1 MAKEYLIIGLG
12 RFGGSLARTLYGL
25 GHNVLG
31 VDADKHR
38 VDELVEHITHAVEA
52 DATDE
57 AVLKSLGVGNF
68 DTVIV
73 SIGGNLEASI
83 LITLLVKELGARKV
97 VAKAASDAH
106 GKVLSRVGA
115 DRVIFP
121 EKDMGVRVARSL
133 VTENVVDVIELARD
147 VSIIE
152 MEAGSK
158 FGGKS
163 LKELDLRAKFGVT
176 VLAIRSGESIRVPP
190 SPNDVIQ
197 RGSIV
202 IVLGNNKDLDRF
214 QKTFGD

>member
-38 VDELVEHITHAVEA
+38 VDELVDHITHAVEA

-152 MEAGSK
+152 MEAGGK
-158 FGGKS
+158 FGGKN

-197 RGSIV
+197 PGSIV